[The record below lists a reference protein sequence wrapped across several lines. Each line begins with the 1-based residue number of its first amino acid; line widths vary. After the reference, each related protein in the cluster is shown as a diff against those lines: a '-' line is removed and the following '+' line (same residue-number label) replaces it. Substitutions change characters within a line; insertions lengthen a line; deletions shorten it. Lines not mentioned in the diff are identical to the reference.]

1 MYGDIHLVI
10 LLVDDA
16 DDLLISLRNGAVG
29 IFCCSWHSDKTCKLT
44 NTKIYMH
51 NEVTRLHLLQL
62 LHGESHLTPLGTLA
76 LKLVFVEALEY
87 LVVGKED
94 HLHAVI
100 DISLVNGSLNR
111 GRKGGGDNRVFENL
125 RKTFLLLVAVGQNV
139 GLVSLY
145 LIFVY
150 GLSQQFEILVE
161 QRLRL
166 AGERNIC

>member
-1 MYGDIHLVI
+1 MYRDIYLVI

-16 DDLLISLRNGAVG
+16 DDFLISLRNGSVG
-29 IFCCSWHSDKTCKLT
+29 IAGGGRNADKTCKLT

-62 LHGESHLTPLGTLA
+62 LHGESHLTPLGTLT

-100 DISLVNGSLNR
+100 DISLMNGSLNG
-111 GRKGGGDNRVFENL
+111 GRKGGSNNGVFEYL
-125 RKTFLLLVAVGQNV
+125 RETFLLLVAIRQNV
-139 GLVSLY
+139 GFVS
-145 LIFVY
+145 F
-150 GLSQQFEILVE
+150 
-161 QRLRL
+161 
-166 AGERNIC
+166 